1 MGDECIKSEHNND
14 MSLKTGGEMI
24 GIRGEYQG
32 VKIPIGRGI
41 SLGRDPETA
50 QLVFNNQKVS
60 RQHCSITFEEETET
74 YYVLDYSQ
82 NGIMRENGA
91 RMPTGEMCCFN
102 RGDIIYIGNVDTA
115 FRFL

>member
-1 MGDECIKSEHNND
+1 MGDKRVSEKSD
-14 MSLKTGGEMI
+14 LSLIQSGSML

-32 VKIPIGRGI
+32 IIIPIGRGI
-41 SLGRDPETA
+41 SLGRNPGTA

-60 RQHCSITFEEETET
+60 RQHCTITYEENTKT

-82 NGIMRENGA
+82 NGVMRENGV

-102 RGDIIYIGNVDTA
+102 QGEVIYIGNVDTA
-115 FRFL
+115 FRFM

>member
-1 MGDECIKSEHNND
+1 MGDKLISEMND
-14 MSLKTGGEMI
+14 MSLVQNGSMI

-32 VKIPIGRGI
+32 ITIPIGRGI

-60 RQHCSITFEEETET
+60 RKHCTITYEESTKT

-82 NGIMRENGA
+82 NGVMRENGV
-91 RMPTGEMCCFN
+91 RMPAGEMCCFN
-102 RGDIIYIGNVDTA
+102 QGEVIYIGNADTA

>member
-1 MGDECIKSEHNND
+1 MGDHFIKRHDD
-14 MSLKTGGEMI
+14 MSLTSGGAMV

-32 VKIPIGRGI
+32 ITIPIGRGI

-50 QLVFNNQKVS
+50 QLVFSNQKIS
-60 RQHCSITFEEETET
+60 RQHCTITYEDSTET

-82 NGIMRENGA
+82 NGVMRENGA
-91 RMPTGEMCCFN
+91 RMPAGEMSCFG
-102 RGDIIYIGNVDTA
+102 RGETIYIGNVDTV